1 MKKLWEKIKKTSL
14 FFKLMTVYAVLL
26 IAAVVV
32 LLVWEW
38 NALEDYQTDYDTRYA
53 EAEARAEQGNTLCI
67 EEYVAKYTRD
77 VHKQLLLENIDEDN
91 TYYTDEQLVEYKLD
105 SIDFDNISYAKNEKN
120 YLDYRPVYDIKAGD
134 EVIATV
140 TLASGSVDEFGFNTW
155 KINGV
160 SVDADVSIGASVELI
175 VEKGMNVYVGDT
187 EVADTFITEEKTIT
201 SNIYD
206 RIVELTGEEEKLY
219 TYRITGLM
227 NTEDVR
233 VLDQSGNEIAY
244 VENEG
249 VREYV
254 SVPDE
259 ETAEK
264 CKTYVD
270 NIVVAYILYTNKW
283 STMDEMLTHTVNGSA
298 AASAIKRA
306 DESVAYTRKPS
317 TIDYTSKQVDNIH
330 MVSDDLFYCDVVYE
344 IEKLVSRNTVNE
356 SIKFTLLIR
365 KQGDSWLLED
375 MAYNE

>member
-14 FFKLMTVYAVLL
+14 FFKLMVVYSVLL

-38 NALEDYQTDYDTRYA
+38 DSLEEYQNDYDTRYA

-67 EEYVAKYTRD
+67 EEYVAEYTKEL
-77 VHKQLLLENIDEDN
+77 HKQLLLENIDEDN
-91 TYYTDEQLVEYKLD
+91 TYYTDEQLVEYKLNQL
-105 SIDFDNISYAKNEKN
+105 DFDNISYAKNEKN

-140 TLASGSVDEFGFNTW
+140 TLASGSVDEFGFSTW

-160 SVDADVSIGASVELI
+160 SVDADVSINETVELTI
-175 VEKGMNVYVGDT
+175 ENGMSVYVGET
-187 EVADTFITEEKTIT
+187 AVADTYITEENTIT

-206 RIVELTGEEEKLY
+206 RIVELTGEEEKLF

-244 VENEG
+244 VENDG

-259 ETAEK
+259 ATVEK
-264 CKTYVD
+264 CKAYAD
-270 NIVVAYILYTNKW
+270 DIVVAYILYTNKW
-283 STMDEMLTHTVNGSA
+283 SVMDEMLAHTVSGSA

-306 DESVAYTRKPS
+306 DESVAFTRKPS
-317 TIDYTSKQVDNIH
+317 SIDYTSKQVDNIH

-344 IEKLVSRNTVNE
+344 IEKLVSKNTVNE
-356 SIKFTLLIR
+356 AIKFTILVR